1 MEAAGRMPQRPR
13 NVVAYLAELAR
24 KNTAPPDFGSEDSV
38 LKGVWN
44 GSSPGRVYWGMNA
57 LAAVIAC
64 YGLLENSTAVIIGAM
79 VVAMLLG
86 PISGV
91 ALGLNEGDRR
101 LLWTAAVSLTGGIIW
116 ILAISIV
123 IGLIHHG
130 EPLTEAIV
138 SLADPKLF
146 DLVIALA
153 GGAAGAIAVV
163 SPRVGTAIFGV
174 AVSTALVPPLAAAGL
189 LMARGEFALSGGAL
203 QFALTNVVA
212 IEVAFPRSSGSA
224 DIVG

>member
-1 MEAAGRMPQRPR
+1 MPQRPR

-38 LKGVWN
+38 LRGVWD

-153 GGAAGAIAVV
+153 SGAAGTIAVV